1 MQPSS
6 FQKLLFKRQMSWRRK
21 IGKEEE
27 EWMKR
32 PLHCTLFF
40 FLCPFC
46 CRCCCLQDIRQD
58 GSRQTEQTFFLSS
71 LFLGICC
78 IMGKGKEK
86 ERCTSTQKGK
96 RVSTCIRGHCLLSL
110 RRRRTEHLFCHQC
123 VGSVGL
129 ADNNNSKKAHQ
140 KDALHFGS

>member
-1 MQPSS
+1 
-6 FQKLLFKRQMSWRRK
+6 
-21 IGKEEE
+21 
-27 EWMKR
+27 MKR

-71 LFLGICC
+71 FFLGICC

-110 RRRRTEHLFCHQC
+110 RRRREQSISF
-123 VGSVGL
+123 VINVL
-129 ADNNNSKKAHQ
+129 AVLAEDDDDDDNNNSKKAHQ